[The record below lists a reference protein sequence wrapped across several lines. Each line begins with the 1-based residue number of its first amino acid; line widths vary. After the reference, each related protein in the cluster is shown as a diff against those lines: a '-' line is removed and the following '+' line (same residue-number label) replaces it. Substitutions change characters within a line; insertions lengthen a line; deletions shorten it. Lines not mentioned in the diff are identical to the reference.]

1 LYGQLAGRPGVLF
14 VRSVS
19 RSILMA
25 GFGRRFARCFP
36 FHRAARMRLAFEQNP
51 DRVSAEIAPGGG
63 SAPEFRFE
71 GTVATVPTSDVAG
84 QLGFGAYDAYAR
96 WLIDQHL
103 SLAIWPRETIVQD
116 MHLDFARA
124 KITPLRASLCQ
135 VSGLDDLEGLLL
147 DPTQPVD
154 CFAVEGLRVFLDE
167 VAIFS
172 S

>member
-1 LYGQLAGRPGVLF
+1 
-14 VRSVS
+14 
-19 RSILMA
+19 
-25 GFGRRFARCFP
+25 
-36 FHRAARMRLAFEQNP
+36 MRLAFEQNP
-51 DRVSAEIAPGGG
+51 DRVSAEIARGGG

-71 GTVATVPTSDVAG
+71 GTTSPSPTSDVAG
-84 QLGFGAYDAYAR
+84 QLGFREYDDYAR

-116 MHLDFARA
+116 MHLDFAHA

-147 DPTQPVD
+147 DPTHPVD

-167 VAIFS
+167 VAIFRS
-172 S
+172 